1 MSQNIRVPFAE
12 ADKFVG
18 AWIVT
23 LSGSG
28 IMRLL
33 NLSAVD
39 SFVSP
44 VRHFAK
50 LN

>member
-23 LSGSG
+23 LSGSS
-28 IMRLL
+28 IKRLL
-33 NLSAVD
+33 NLSAED
-39 SFVSP
+39 SFVSL